1 MKNKNK
7 AFTVDDFII
16 FLKSKILII
25 SICTLS
31 LATITIL
38 LQNNY
43 TDNWDVKVSRTINKD
58 SVLESISIIN
68 QKKTIQARKF
78 DIIPNRVRP
87 IEVLRDIESLI
98 DASLVNYLT
107 NEDISYTEI
116 MDKPSINLFKKEIYQ
131 FNIYNTKKYPNENIL
146 RRKLDIIFKNTNNLT
161 KDFIEMQYE
170 LGRTEN
176 LSFYNFAVTEIKRQQ
191 GYDLFKLAKI
201 FFFYLVASSFAI
213 FVFDIRKSIKLF

>member
-1 MKNKNK
+1 MNGFKVEPKKTTSILDQIQNNNKFLLRSLPMSK
-7 AFTVDDFII
+7 KVVFTVDDFII

-116 MDKPSINLFKKEIYQ
+116 MD
-131 FNIYNTKKYPNENIL
+131 
-146 RRKLDIIFKNTNNLT
+146 
-161 KDFIEMQYE
+161 
-170 LGRTEN
+170 
-176 LSFYNFAVTEIKRQQ
+176 
-191 GYDLFKLAKI
+191 
-201 FFFYLVASSFAI
+201 
-213 FVFDIRKSIKLF
+213 

>member
-131 FNIYNTKKYPNENIL
+131 FL
-146 RRKLDIIFKNTNNLT
+146 L
-161 KDFIEMQYE
+161 
-170 LGRTEN
+170 
-176 LSFYNFAVTEIKRQQ
+176 
-191 GYDLFKLAKI
+191 
-201 FFFYLVASSFAI
+201 
-213 FVFDIRKSIKLF
+213 